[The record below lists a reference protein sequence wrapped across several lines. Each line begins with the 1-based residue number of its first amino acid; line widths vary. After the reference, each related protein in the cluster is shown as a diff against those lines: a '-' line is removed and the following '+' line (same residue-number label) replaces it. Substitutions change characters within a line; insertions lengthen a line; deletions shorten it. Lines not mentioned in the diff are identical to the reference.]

1 MLIVIAASQQ
11 TNRTN
16 MSNDSSINISRRG
29 KKRRKVRNEG
39 DVSMDI
45 GEQNRLFHDLR
56 SYFDSKFSEA
66 RKENER

>member
-1 MLIVIAASQQ
+1 MLIVIATSQQ

-16 MSNDSSINISRRG
+16 MSNDSSIIISRRG
-29 KKRRKVRNEG
+29 KKRRRVRNEG

>member
-16 MSNDSSINISRRG
+16 MSNDSSIIISRRG

-66 RKENER
+66 RKESER

>member
-1 MLIVIAASQQ
+1 MLIVIAGSQQ

-16 MSNDSSINISRRG
+16 MSNDSSIIISRRG

>member
-1 MLIVIAASQQ
+1 MLIVIAASQH
-11 TNRTN
+11 RTN
-16 MSNDSSINISRRG
+16 MSNDSSIIISRRG
-29 KKRRKVRNEG
+29 KKRRRVRNEG

>member
-1 MLIVIAASQQ
+1 MLIVIAASQH
-11 TNRTN
+11 RTN
-16 MSNDSSINISRRG
+16 MSNDSSIIISRRG

>member
-11 TNRTN
+11 TNLTN
-16 MSNDSSINISRRG
+16 MSNDSSIIISRRG
-29 KKRRKVRNEG
+29 KKRRRVRNEG

-56 SYFDSKFSEA
+56 IYFDSKFSEA

>member
-16 MSNDSSINISRRG
+16 MSNDSSIIISRRG